1 MRDRTTNDELRVAV
15 VGAGRMGATHAE
27 NLAHRVRGVRL
38 VAVTTSSAERA
49 DEVRRRCG
57 AVPVYER
64 FDHLVEA
71 ERLDAVVVSSS
82 TSAHVDNV
90 EVAARAGL
98 HVLCEKPLAL
108 DFEGCDRAARAAQ
121 AAGVTLM
128 VGHVRRFDSGY
139 LEAKHAIDSG
149 TIGRP
154 LVYRSLSG
162 DMDPPPPSF
171 ADLDVSGGLIV
182 DSMYHDIYLGRWLM
196 EDEIVRVHAE
206 GGALVDAAVESV
218 GDVDNVVV
226 NARFSGGALGALCA
240 SRTTR
245 YGHDLRGEVIGE
257 EGAVQVG
264 RLRRTP
270 VRLLDRYGV
279 HHDTVQTTPDRMGD
293 AFVTMLQAFV
303 DCLAGRAELPVPV
316 SDARATLAVA
326 LAARRSLATGAP
338 VEVVAPP
345 YHQPPP
351 AVEAGAR
358 ASNSES

>member
-1 MRDRTTNDELRVAV
+1 
-15 VGAGRMGATHAE
+15 
-27 NLAHRVRGVRL
+27 
-38 VAVTTSSAERA
+38 
-49 DEVRRRCG
+49 
-57 AVPVYER
+57 
-64 FDHLVEA
+64 
-71 ERLDAVVVSSS
+71 
-82 TSAHVDNV
+82 
-90 EVAARAGL
+90 
-98 HVLCEKPLAL
+98 
-108 DFEGCDRAARAAQ
+108 
-121 AAGVTLM
+121 
-128 VGHVRRFDSGY
+128 
-139 LEAKHAIDSG
+139 
-149 TIGRP
+149 
-154 LVYRSLSG
+154 
-162 DMDPPPPSF
+162 
-171 ADLDVSGGLIV
+171 IV

-257 EGAVQVG
+257 EGAVQIG

-326 LAARRSLATGAP
+326 LAARRSLAAGAP